1 MVIDESI
8 HLHAE
13 FADRR
18 QLKRSRIK
26 NCFECA
32 PTVSYDLLPIAI
44 GEVCSCFPNFL
55 HRFWQPF
62 GSNSIRDAHFD
73 EFEPPIAKLRKKL
86 FNPLRFGDCEV
97 YRLNSR
103 GLESL
108 HTSPTR
114 DVNREKRSKV

>member
-1 MVIDESI
+1 MDERVY
-8 HLHAE
+8 LYAE
-13 FADRR
+13 FANRG

-26 NCFECA
+26 NCFERI

-44 GEVCSCFPNFL
+44 NEVCSRFPNFL

-97 YRLNSR
+97 YRLGSR

-108 HTSPTR
+108 HTGPAR
-114 DVNREKRSKV
+114 DVNGEKSSKV